1 MCLDTCGWCGIGMH
15 CPVDGDDSFTNADDL
30 IYCLDKDI
38 FIFGDDVACSKFVDE
53 CEFIIF
59 NLDGKD
65 RFTV

>member
-1 MCLDTCGWCGIGMH
+1 MH